1 MRDRCQ
7 KYAPIPCIP
16 FEVFNPITSPW
27 LFALWGMDIVSPP
40 PVAVAKKKFLL
51 ITTDYFSKWVEVG
64 AYVSIKDKDVSKFI
78 WKNIV
83 CRFGIPLASVA
94 DNGPQFDS
102 IAFKTFY
109 LELKIKNF
117 YSTPCYPQSNGQ
129 AETTNKTLFFALK
142 KKLEEAKGKW
152 VDELPEVLWAYRTT
166 PGRLIRTTPFALAIG
181 WMQLS

>member
-1 MRDRCQ
+1 MIGA
-7 KYAPIPCIP
+7 KGTPP
-16 FEVFNPITSPW
+16 FLACPLKFNPITSPW
-27 LFALWGMDIVSPP
+27 LFELWGMDIVSPP

-51 ITTDYFSKWVEVG
+51 VTTGYFNKWVEVD
-64 AYVSIKDKDVSKFI
+64 AYASIKDKDVSKFI

-102 IAFKTFY
+102 IAFRTFY
-109 LELKIKNF
+109 SELKIKNL
-117 YSTPCYPQSNGQ
+117 YSTPRYPQSNGQ

-142 KKLEEAKGKW
+142 KKLEVAKGKW
-152 VDELPEVLWAYRTT
+152 VYKLLEVLWAYRTT
-166 PGRLIRTTPFALAIG
+166 PRRLIGTTPFALAIA